1 MHTKYILVQKKFIYI
16 FTKQETK
23 IFILSDLIVLK
34 KDDKL
39 LDQFTIY
46 QKYLTQIIQ
55 NFIKKAEFKEKDKIV
70 LLFDHPWTKTTLLN
84 TPWLSKK
91 KLTKIIPFE
100 IQKKYW
106 RENIHLQHSFYLLK
120 NKKTKKNRAIVY
132 SMEKQILTVVAA
144 LFASKNLNL
153 QSIEPYTHWLEQEAH
168 QMLILAKKK
177 INSVLTIALSTSY
190 ANLFVYDNLGLCNIY
205 TLPIK
210 NNKVDQKFWN
220 SFLSLVNRI
229 FLLKEK
235 NFKILLKK
243 EKQYVSLDISKD
255 LPSLSIKNIS
265 HTHQELLQQNQTLK
279 LQNRYLNLY
288 PSQFQWNFNNWQQSI
303 NFLKQKL
310 SYQQF
315 LFQNSALLKIR
326 FYVLSIGIVFFCSA
340 LLTLE
345 YKRIDQKNQ
354 NLTKKYH
361 GYLNSYLLQ
370 ETITPNLIKRSLSE
384 KIKEWKKLKEV
395 QKNYL
400 NKNYPISNLLLEI
413 ARVKRNI
420 NNFQITQLELQSQK
434 IKFTAVGDN
443 KIRSQIQKLF
453 AQKFLFL
460 SIKNVKNKQNAFVLE
475 MQQK

>member
-23 IFILSDLIVLK
+23 IFILSDLIDLK
-34 KDDKL
+34 KNDKL

-55 NFIKKAEFKEKDKIV
+55 NFIIKAEFKEKDKIV
-70 LLFDHPWTKTTLLN
+70 LLFDHPWIKTTLLN

-132 SMEKQILTVVAA
+132 SMEKQILTVIAA
-144 LFASKNLNL
+144 LFTSKNLNL

-168 QMLILAKKK
+168 QMLILAKKQ
-177 INSVLTIALSTSY
+177 INSVLTVSLSASY
-190 ANLFVYDNLGLCNIY
+190 ANLFAYDNLGLCNIY

-210 NNKVDQKFWN
+210 NSKVDQKFWN
-220 SFLSLVNRI
+220 SFLSLANRI

-235 NFKILLKK
+235 NFKIFLKK
-243 EKQYVSLDISKD
+243 EKQYISLDISKD
-255 LPSLSIKNIS
+255 LPNLFIKNIN
-265 HTHQELLQQNQTLK
+265 HTHQELLQQNQALK
-279 LQNRYLNLY
+279 LQKRYLNLY
-288 PSQFQWNFNNWQQSI
+288 PSQFQWNFNNWQQSL
-303 NFLKQKL
+303 NSLKQKL

-326 FYVLSIGIVFFCSA
+326 FYVLSIGIVFFLSA

-370 ETITPNLIKRSLSE
+370 ETIIPNLIKRSLSE

-420 NNFQITQLELQSQK
+420 SNFQITQLELQPQK

-443 KIRSQIQKLF
+443 KIRSQMQKLF
-453 AQKFLFL
+453 SQKFLFL
-460 SIKNVKNKQNAFVLE
+460 SIKNVKNKQNVFVLE

>member
-91 KLTKIIPFE
+91 KLTRIIPFE

-168 QMLILAKKK
+168 QMLILAKK
-177 INSVLTIALSTSY
+177 T
-190 ANLFVYDNLGLCNIY
+190 
-205 TLPIK
+205 
-210 NNKVDQKFWN
+210 NKF
-220 SFLSLVNRI
+220 SFNYC
-229 FLLKEK
+229 FEH
-235 NFKILLKK
+235 IL
-243 EKQYVSLDISKD
+243 
-255 LPSLSIKNIS
+255 
-265 HTHQELLQQNQTLK
+265 
-279 LQNRYLNLY
+279 R
-288 PSQFQWNFNNWQQSI
+288 QS
-303 NFLKQKL
+303 
-310 SYQQF
+310 
-315 LFQNSALLKIR
+315 
-326 FYVLSIGIVFFCSA
+326 FC
-340 LLTLE
+340 
-345 YKRIDQKNQ
+345 I
-354 NLTKKYH
+354 
-361 GYLNSYLLQ
+361 
-370 ETITPNLIKRSLSE
+370 
-384 KIKEWKKLKEV
+384 
-395 QKNYL
+395 
-400 NKNYPISNLLLEI
+400 
-413 ARVKRNI
+413 
-420 NNFQITQLELQSQK
+420 
-434 IKFTAVGDN
+434 
-443 KIRSQIQKLF
+443 
-453 AQKFLFL
+453 
-460 SIKNVKNKQNAFVLE
+460 
-475 MQQK
+475 